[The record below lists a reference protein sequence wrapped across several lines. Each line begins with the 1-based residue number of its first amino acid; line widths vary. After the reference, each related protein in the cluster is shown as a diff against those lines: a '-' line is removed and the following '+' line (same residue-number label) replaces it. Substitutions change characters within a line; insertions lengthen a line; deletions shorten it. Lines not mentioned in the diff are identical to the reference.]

1 MHPEASPD
9 VYGPFRNAGDT
20 VPPARSAHPSA
31 SSSLLKYSGALSAL
45 PPEPRK
51 VINEESQWSVNYNI
65 H

>member
-20 VPPARSAHPSA
+20 APPARSADPSA
-31 SSSLLKYSGALSAL
+31 SPSLLKYSGGHSAL
-45 PPEPRK
+45 PPAPRR
-51 VINEESQWSVNYNI
+51 VINEQSQWSVNYNI